1 MIAIAELFSNTE
13 NQNQFVFITTD
24 KIRLEGNKYLAE
36 VSVDECVRLVGIGYE
51 VYTDGPQD
59 IQLLKKNQ
67 YDLKIPV
74 LSEGEFWSG
83 E

>member
-13 NQNQFVFITTD
+13 NQNRFVFISTD
-24 KIRLEGNKYLAE
+24 KIRFEGNKYLAE

-51 VYTDGPQD
+51 VYTDAPQD

-74 LSEGEFWSG
+74 LADGESWSG